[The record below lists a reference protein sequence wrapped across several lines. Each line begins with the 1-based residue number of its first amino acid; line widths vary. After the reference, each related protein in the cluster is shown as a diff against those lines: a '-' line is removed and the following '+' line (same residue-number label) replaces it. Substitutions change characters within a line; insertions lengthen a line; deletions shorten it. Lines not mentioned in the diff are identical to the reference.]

1 MKYLSLIVTFLILSV
16 ITLQGQVIEAPT
28 DGAYEM
34 DDLHNRVPVP
44 YQFIHESDVLYA
56 KRIWR
61 EIDMR
66 EKINH
71 PLYYP
76 IQPTNRRYS
85 LMSVIMIGVQEGGI
99 TPFSP
104 ESDDFK
110 VPMTKETVQNIIRRE
125 ETTKTYDPFTGEER
139 DTVIVTE
146 FDPSTVTRYRLK
158 EDWIFDK
165 NRSVLDVRIIGILP
179 LMVEF
184 EPDGITEKGT
194 RPLFWISFAQL
205 RPYLVRYEYFNRKND
220 GQRLTYDD
228 AFNKRMFGSYIIK
241 ESNVYDRYISSY
253 TTGIDAL
260 LESERIKN
268 DIFIFE
274 HDLWEYY

>member
-220 GQRLTYDD
+220 GQRFTYDD

-274 HDLWEYY
+274 HDLWEY

>member
-205 RPYLVRYEYFNRKND
+205 RPYLVRYEYFNRKMMVKD
-220 GQRLTYDD
+220 LL
-228 AFNKRMFGSYIIK
+228 MMMLLIK
-241 ESNVYDRYISSY
+241 ECLVAI
-253 TTGIDAL
+253 
-260 LESERIKN
+260 
-268 DIFIFE
+268 
-274 HDLWEYY
+274 

>member
-274 HDLWEYY
+274 HDLWLYY

>member
-85 LMSVIMIGVQEGGI
+85 LMSVIMIGDQEGGI

-110 VPMTKETVQNIIRRE
+110 VPMTNETVHNILRRE

-274 HDLWEYY
+274 HDLWEY

>member
-205 RPYLVRYEYFNRKND
+205 RPYLVRYEYFNLKND

-274 HDLWEYY
+274 HDLWEY

>member
-158 EDWIFDK
+158 EVWIFDK

-274 HDLWEYY
+274 HDLWEY

>member
-241 ESNVYDRYISSY
+241 ESNFYDRYISSY

-274 HDLWEYY
+274 HDLWEY

>member
-274 HDLWEYY
+274 HDLWEY